1 MRGSAIRTSR
11 WASVV
16 SLASML
22 AATPATA
29 RAQDAVRDS
38 EPGVVDVA
46 KTPLTDLNLAQ
57 DPIPELLLAAAAAP
71 YASEGL
77 TGCGEIGGAIA
88 ELDAVLG
95 PDLDIAEEDRDDI
108 SVGRIAKSWIGS
120 FIPFRSIVRE
130 VTGAADHQR
139 DFEAAIM
146 AGLIRRGY
154 LKGLGE
160 EKGCSYPA
168 RPAFAKVDAPT
179 GEPVEWSE
187 DGPALALRQP
197 APEPEDPTE
206 PVQDEDDGEIVCV
219 SQEVV
224 QSTEDGR

>member
-1 MRGSAIRTSR
+1 MRGSAIRISR
-11 WASVV
+11 WASALA
-16 SLASML
+16 LASM
-22 AATPATA
+22 AAAAPVAA
-29 RAQDAVRDS
+29 RAQEAVRDG
-38 EPGVVDVA
+38 EPDVVDVA
-46 KTPLTDLNLAQ
+46 KTPLTDLNLAK

-71 YASEGL
+71 YDSEGL
-77 TGCGEIGGAIA
+77 TGCGAIGGAIA

-95 PDLDIAEEDRDDI
+95 PDLDVAEEDRDDI

-146 AGLIRRGY
+146 AGLVRRGY

-179 GEPVEWSE
+179 GDPVEWSE

-197 APEPEDPTE
+197 APEAATPPA
-206 PVQDEDDGEIVCV
+206 VSQDEEEEIVFV
-219 SQEVV
+219 SHEVV
-224 QSTEDGR
+224 QSTGDGR